1 MSRCLGGTYG
11 LLVGSLFDI
20 DDVETTESVLGEI
33 SKQVQPSRTAVLA
46 QVTEQSPDVIDA
58 AMARL
63 GGEVMRRPVVDVEEE
78 ISAAEEAQR
87 KAKRE
92 ARKELGESRMAKTKQ
107 DAHAKVEELKSKLHR
122 TKAGTA
128 A

>member
-1 MSRCLGGTYG
+1 L
-11 LLVGSLFDI
+11 
-20 DDVETTESVLGEI
+20 
-33 SKQVQPSRTAVLA
+33 
-46 QVTEQSPDVIDA
+46 QSPDVIDA

-78 ISAAEEAQR
+78 IAAAEEAQR

-92 ARKELGESRMAKTKQ
+92 TRKELREARVAKTKE
-107 DAHAKVEELKSKLHR
+107 DAHAKVEELKSKPHG
-122 TKAGTA
+122 TEAGTA

>member
-1 MSRCLGGTYG
+1 M
-11 LLVGSLFDI
+11 
-20 DDVETTESVLGEI
+20 
-33 SKQVQPSRTAVLA
+33 
-46 QVTEQSPDVIDA
+46 IDA

-78 ISAAEEAQR
+78 IAAAEEAQR

-92 ARKELGESRMAKTKQ
+92 ARKELRESRVAKTKQ
-107 DAHAKVEELKSKLHR
+107 DAHKVEELKSKLHR
-122 TKAGTA
+122 TEPVGRA